1 MSTTEKVKWLDK
13 NCHSCGKQIN
23 SWDERCSK
31 ALGYRHSVCESCIA
45 KEYDV
50 EINDLRATMEDTFG
64 MRPCMGI

>member
-1 MSTTEKVKWLDK
+1 MSITEKVKWLEEY
-13 NCHSCGKQIN
+13 CHKCGKQIN

-31 ALGYRHSVCESCIA
+31 ALGYQHSVCESCIA